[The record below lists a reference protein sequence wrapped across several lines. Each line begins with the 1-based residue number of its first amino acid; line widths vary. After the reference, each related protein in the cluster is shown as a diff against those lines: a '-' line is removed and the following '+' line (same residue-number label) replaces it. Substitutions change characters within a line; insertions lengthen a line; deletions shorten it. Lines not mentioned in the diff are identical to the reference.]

1 MTNPP
6 DFINMKKLLFL
17 LMVLGSFKSVCA
29 QADIKRAD
37 LYFSRAYYADAIP
50 LYEELLPKN
59 KSSQL
64 IKNLADSYYHTFQMK
79 SAARWYQYLANHY
92 ADKLNDSYYFKLSQ
106 SLKAIG
112 EDEQA
117 DDALIAH
124 YSKKGYP
131 EKAALV
137 KTQRTYLDNIAA
149 IGDRFEI
156 VSLALNT
163 ESSEFGAAVVDS
175 LLVYAASK
183 KSDQM
188 LSKLYRWN
196 NQSYLD
202 LYSHPLEKSNLG
214 DTISKSFS
222 KRINTNLHEGTFAI
236 TKDRKTIYFTRNS
249 KQKTDEKISHLML
262 YKAEWVE
269 DEWKNIEELPFNGE
283 DFSTEHPALN
293 PDETKLYFSS
303 DREGG
308 QGGFDLYYVDIQKDG
323 YGNPVNLGATINTDK
338 KEQFPHIDA
347 EGNLYF
353 ASNGHPGY
361 GLLDIFKSEMKDGE
375 LQKPNNLGFPVNS
388 GYDDFSLALNPDRKS
403 GYFSSNR
410 PSGKGSDDIYSF
422 KETKPL
428 VIEDCMQFIAGI
440 ITDKTTNQPLANA
453 KVELLNSVTAS
464 IESISTS
471 SDGSFKFSVECATNY
486 KITATKTG
494 YETASK
500 AVVTDKERKA
510 VKDASLALLSE
521 EEIAK
526 QEAIALQKEKEEA
539 EKKAI
544 AEAKRLKELELKAEQ
559 EKLRKEKVRL
569 QKEAE
574 QKEKQAIAQEKAKQQ
589 RRKEIEKII
598 AQEEGIVKDKER
610 TLLQTGEIHF
620 DYGMWYLRRE
630 TRARLDKVV
639 KIMKDHPG
647 MVLEIGTHTDIRGNS
662 NYNRELSQKRADAAK
677 EYLVKNGI
685 DSSRVV
691 SKGYGESQPIVHCDT
706 ENSCTEE
713 DHEWNRRCE
722 LVVVQ
727 WN

>member
-1 MTNPP
+1 
-6 DFINMKKLLFL
+6 
-17 LMVLGSFKSVCA
+17 MVLGSFKSVCA

-92 ADKLNDSYYFKLSQ
+92 GDKLDEAYYFKLSQ

-112 EDEQA
+112 EYEQA
-117 DDALIAH
+117 DNALITY
-124 YSKKGYP
+124 YSKNGHP
-131 EKAALV
+131 EKSSIV

-156 VSLALNT
+156 VNLALNT

-183 KSDQM
+183 KSDQT

-202 LYSHPLEKSNLG
+202 LYSHPLGQLNLG
-214 DTISKSFS
+214 DSLSKSFS
-222 KRINTNLHEGTFAI
+222 KRINTSLHEGTFAI

-249 KQKTDEKISHLML
+249 KQKTDEKISHLKL

-269 DEWKNIEELPFNGE
+269 EEWKNIEELPFNGK
-283 DFSTEHPALN
+283 DFSTEHPALSA
-293 PDETKLYFSS
+293 DETKLYFSS

-308 QGGFDLYYVDIQKDG
+308 KGGFDLYYVDIQEDG
-323 YGNPVNLGATINTDK
+323 YGDPVNLGATINTDK

-361 GLLDIFKSEMKDGE
+361 GLLDIFKSKMTDGE

-388 GYDDFSLALNPDRKS
+388 GYDDFSLALNTDGKS

-410 PSGKGSDDIYSF
+410 PSGRGSDDVYSF

-440 ITDKTTNQPLANA
+440 ITDKTTGQPLSNA
-453 KVELLNSVTAS
+453 GGVELVNLGAAS
-464 IESISTS
+464 IESITTS
-471 SDGSFKFSVECATNY
+471 EDGSFKFAVECASNY
-486 KITATKTG
+486 KITATRKG
-494 YETASK
+494 YETATKS
-500 AVVTDKERKA
+500 VVTDKERKA
-510 VKDASLALLSE
+510 VKEASLALLSE

-539 EKKAI
+539 KKKAI
-544 AEAKRLKELELKAEQ
+544 AEAKRLKELELQAEQ
-559 EKLRKEKVRL
+559 EKLKKEKVRL

-574 QKEKQAIAQEKAKQQ
+574 QNEKLAIAQEKAEQQ

-598 AQEEGIVKDKER
+598 TQEEAIVKDNER

-662 NYNRELSQKRADAAK
+662 DYNRELSQKRADAAK
-677 EYLVKNGI
+677 DYLVKNGI
-685 DSSRVV
+685 GNERVI
-691 SKGYGESQPIVHCDT
+691 SKGYGESQPIVHCET